1 MSGGLVRSRDVS
13 VTATKELVRGLEA
26 RAQIDVSAGAQLLV
40 LVLSCTVEDTIGI
53 DLASSAMVRLRVP
66 WRESTVPDLAAFDVV
81 EVTLSSDPERDDTAQ
96 PEAVTLDH
104 LPRLV
109 GTLRGGTVRRR
120 LRKLQAPPDGPLL
133 GFRGPSAPYWELR
146 GNRPSVALIVPERGP
161 QLLRRRDDG
170 TTWVRFG
177 WSATTSGW
185 RSRIA
190 TRSGHLMPRDGT
202 SCLARTSPSP
212 SASSR
217 ATCWPRSA
225 NPSRATATSSAW
237 GSSPRADAAT

>member
-1 MSGGLVRSRDVS
+1 MSGGLVRSREVS
-13 VTATKELVRGLEA
+13 VTATKDRLRGLTVRDE
-26 RAQIDVSAGAQLLV
+26 IDTSAGAQLLV

-66 WRESTVPDLAAFDVV
+66 WRESAVPDLAAFDVV
-81 EVTLSSDPERDDTAQ
+81 EVTLSRDPERDDTAQ

-177 WSATTSGW
+177 WERDDVWMALEDRHAN
-185 RSRIA
+185 RS
-190 TRSGHLMPRDGT
+190 L
-202 SCLARTSPSP
+202 
-212 SASSR
+212 
-217 ATCWPRSA
+217 
-225 NPSRATATSSAW
+225 
-237 GSSPRADAAT
+237 DAARRDQLSGKGLAVALGFKPRYLLTALSQPLEGHCYKLCVGILPKG

>member
-1 MSGGLVRSRDVS
+1 MAGGLARSRDVAS
-13 VTATKELVRGLEA
+13 TATKELLRSLPQ
-26 RAQIDVSAGAQLLV
+26 RDQIDVSAGARLLV

-53 DLASSAMVRLRVP
+53 DLSSSAMVRLRVP
-66 WRESTVPDLAAFDVV
+66 WPDRALPDLAAFDVV
-81 EVTLSSDPERDDTAQ
+81 EVTLADDPERDDTAQ

-109 GTLRGGTVRRR
+109 GSLRGTAVRRR

-146 GNRPSVALIVPERGP
+146 GDRPSVALIVPERGP

-177 WSATTSGW
+177 WERDDVWMALEDRHAV
-185 RSRIA
+185 RS
-190 TRSGHLMPRDGT
+190 L
-202 SCLARTSPSP
+202 
-212 SASSR
+212 
-217 ATCWPRSA
+217 
-225 NPSRATATSSAW
+225 
-237 GSSPRADAAT
+237 DAARRDRLSGKELAVAVGFKPRYLLTALSRPVDGHCYKLCVGILPKG